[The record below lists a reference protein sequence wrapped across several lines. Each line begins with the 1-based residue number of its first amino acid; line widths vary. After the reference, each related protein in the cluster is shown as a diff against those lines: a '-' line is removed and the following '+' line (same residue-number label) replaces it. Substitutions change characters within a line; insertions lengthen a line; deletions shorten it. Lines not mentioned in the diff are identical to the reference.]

1 MEKNLKWIK
10 NKKKQLSFKIGKN
23 RDFDESETYKV
34 LQFHKSFSQYKQTP
48 LCSMN
53 NLADYLGLAKIYVK
67 DESHRFGLN
76 AFKVLG
82 ASYAIGRCMAKRLGR
97 DIEDTSF
104 SMLQTDE
111 VKKQLGSI
119 TFASATDGNHGR
131 GVAWTAKQLG
141 LDSVI
146 YMPKGSTLKR
156 LNNIKAIGAKAMIT
170 DVNYDDTVR
179 IIAKEAAEKDWQ
191 VIQDT
196 AWEGYEEVPKWIMQ
210 GYSTVAKEVIEQLNE
225 ERPTH
230 IFLQAGVGAFAAV
243 MTAVVVET
251 FHENPPMIV
260 IVEPDKAD
268 CFYRSVK
275 AEKITKVDGDM
286 NSIMAGL
293 ACGEPNPI
301 AWEILS
307 NYGDVFMSV
316 PDWVTAKGMR
326 VLGNPLKGDPRIIS
340 GESGAVT
347 TGVLSVISEDTS
359 YAELKELLDLDENSK
374 VLLFSTEGDT
384 DPEVYRSIVWDGVFQ
399 SIK

>member
-1 MEKNLKWIK
+1 METNLKWVK
-10 NKKKQLSFKIGKN
+10 NKKKQLSFKVKKY

-48 LCSMN
+48 LCSLH
-53 NLADYLGLAKIYVK
+53 NLAGYLGLAGIYVK

-82 ASYAIGRCMAKRLGR
+82 ASYAIGRCMAKRLGI
-97 DIEDTSF
+97 DIKDTSF

-111 VKKQLGSI
+111 IKKQLDSI

-156 LNNIKAIGAKAMIT
+156 LNNIKDIGATAMIT

-179 IIAKEAAEKDWQ
+179 IIAKEAAEKGWE

-210 GYSTVAKEVIEQLNE
+210 GYSTVAKEALEQLKE

-243 MTAVVVET
+243 MAAVVVDA
-251 FHENPPMIV
+251 FPENPPIIV

-268 CFYRSVK
+268 CFYRSIK
-275 AEKITKVDGDM
+275 AEKVTKVDGDM

-307 NYGDVFMSV
+307 DYGDIFISV

-326 VLGNPLKGDPRIIS
+326 VLGNPLKDDPRIIS

-347 TGVLSVISEDTS
+347 AGVLSVISKDPL
-359 YAELKELLDLDENSK
+359 YVELKEQLRLDENSK

-384 DPEVYRSIVWDGVFQ
+384 DPEVYRSIVWDGDFQ